1 MNRSFGGTLDC
12 NNINYNKGKSFRFS
26 EWNSST
32 LFSNDDFI
40 QDFVSYMG
48 SMYACIQTNTGV
60 KPTNELYWKLVVS
73 GQPGVQGKTGNT
85 GVTFTPHVDS
95 QGNLSWTNDGGLENP
110 VIVNIKGPKGEDSTV
125 PGPKGD
131 KGDDGIG
138 LMGPQGRTGEMGI
151 GLEFNWDGTKLG
163 IKRTVDEDYTYVDL
177 KGSTGAR
184 GLRGLTGNVGPEG
197 QRGPKGDSLYIQVSE
212 PNEFGQRFLQ
222 KRYNENEAWV
232 SFFDLSQMKGP
243 KGDTIIV
250 ERNTETGNIEYRYQ
264 NQPSTANKILV
275 YKDDIKGPKGDT
287 IGRTYVA
294 DDGYLY
300 IQLSGEDLP
309 RRVGYV
315 RGDRGAD
322 GREIVLRVYTG
333 PSEDPDDTRI
343 GTHLQWKYAGDE
355 YKLWTNL
362 IQINDLMNVALAGLK
377 LEYKE
382 IKEADVEGV
391 ETKYEVIE
399 LSHYQVEF
407 DENNNL
413 VLTKKIA
420 NLTSVKV
427 PTKTLL
433 SDVQYTNEDN
443 KLHFIFDT
451 ATGEEEITIDCDQFI
466 RQGNGITISDGNII
480 NVNISD
486 DSDKLSDDSEILIC
500 DERGV
505 AVRGLKD
512 KLIKEFN
519 LLKHNRDNDTHY
531 YSYEYIAQNGT
542 VYPISIPDFVE
553 WTDNENTRNIHFKNN
568 DKLVSWDVDKI
579 IRNLIHLDGTDTVQ
593 VGDSKV
599 SINLNGKEDNPTYNN
614 NKLALI
620 SNLEDEIAGLHLVKQ
635 DTPDEP
641 DIAARYYLADKDNE
655 LLGDIHIDI
664 LKDNYLKEVTYN
676 EDTYTF
682 TFDFWVND
690 DPEEPAHDKIIT
702 FTLQKLFDDLKAIID
717 EINTELSQ
725 EITNLETKHTKDVK
739 FLNKTIATVNQ
750 NLVDSVNVINKN
762 IADGFNTINGGINNE
777 IRPAIQE
784 NTKNITELRED
795 LDEEIARGD
804 EIQQEL
810 DNLVDKT
817 DKLNQDL
824 LDVNSN
830 LSAEILR
837 ATNAES
843 EIYKHIHELEENV
856 ITSDELDKKADAF
869 TVGVGLEMTSDRVL
883 NVTLD
888 TTVFKVFSTLPD
900 QPLPEDIQK
909 IHLVPSDVTGSQ
921 NIYKEYIWANNT
933 WELLGEYQ
941 SEVDLTPY
949 LTKSEAQATYQP
961 IGNYATKEELD
972 NVSNKIPSL
981 DGYATET
988 WVTEQGYLTSIPDN
1002 YVTEDELPDTSNFAL
1017 KSEIPTKISELENDS
1032 NYLTEIPDIYVTDSE
1047 LEAKDYVTN
1056 TELNSKGYLTSIPDE
1071 YVTNDEL
1078 EEAIA
1083 DISFTLP
1090 IASNTVLGGIKVG
1103 SGLSINPDTGVLST
1117 TGGGVADAVDWA
1129 NVQSKPQING
1139 HELIGGNNTLDS
1151 LGIQPTGDY
1160 ALKSEIP
1167 SLNGYA
1173 TESWV
1178 SSQGYL
1184 TSIPS
1189 EYITED
1195 ELNSKG
1201 YLTSVPDNYV
1211 TDNELTEAINDAKYT
1226 LPIASTNTLGGI
1238 KIGAGLSITEDGIL
1252 SATGGGVADSVAW
1265 ENVIGKP
1272 TNLSQFTND
1281 SGFITSDDLPDLSN
1295 YVLKSEIPTVPTNV
1309 SAFNND
1315 AGYIT
1320 NSVLTDYALK
1330 SEIPDISELATKS
1343 DLSGYALVDHT
1354 HVIADITDFPEI
1366 PDVSNLATKEEVN
1379 AKQDALVSGTNIKTI
1394 NGISLLGSDNIVIES
1409 GGSGSGITD
1418 VLDNKTYART
1428 QGSWVDLT
1436 DWLTWAEYD

>member
-110 VIVNIKGPKGEDSTV
+110 VTVNIKGPKGENSTV

-212 PNEFGQRFLQ
+212 PNEFGQKFLQ

-264 NQPSTANKILV
+264 NQPSTANKILI

-333 PSEDPDDTRI
+333 PSEDQDDTRI

-486 DSDKLSDDSEILIC
+486 DSDKLFDDSEILIC

-553 WTDNENTRNIHFKNN
+553 WTDDENTRNIHFRNN

-655 LLGDIHIDI
+655 LLGDTHIDI

-690 DPEEPAHDKIIT
+690 DPEEPAHSKVIT
-702 FTLQKLFDDLKAIID
+702 ITLQKLFDNLKAVID

-725 EITNLETKHTKDVK
+725 EINNLETKHTEDVK
-739 FLNKTIATVNQ
+739 FLNETIATVNQ
-750 NLVDSVNVINKN
+750 NLVDSVNTINKN
-762 IADGFNTINGGINNE
+762 MADGFNTINGGINNE

-784 NTKNITELRED
+784 NTKKITELRED
-795 LDEEIARGD
+795 LDEEIARRD

-824 LDVNSN
+824 LDTNSN
-830 LSAEILR
+830 LAAEIIR
-837 ATNAES
+837 ATTAES
-843 EIYKHIHELEENV
+843 EIYDHIHELKENV
-856 ITSDELDKKADAF
+856 VTSEELDKKEDAF

-883 NVTLD
+883 NVILD

-900 QPLPEDIQK
+900 QPLPEDMQK

-921 NIYKEYIWANNT
+921 NIYKEYIWANNV

-941 SEVDLTPY
+941 SKVDLTSY
-949 LTKSEAQATYQP
+949 LTKSEAQETYQP
-961 IGNYATKEELD
+961 IGDYALKSDLSNLATKDEIPDISNLASKSEIPTKVSQLENDSNFLTSVPEEYVTDTELQEAISGVKFELPIATDSILGGIKVGSGLSIDSDTGILSATGGGTADAVEWNNVLNKPDWITENKPVYNYTEIEGDIPVGKLPIATTESVGVVKIGAGLTIDGSGVLSATGGGVTDAVDWTNVTNKPQINGHELIEGNNTLD
-972 NVSNKIPSL
+972 SLGIQPAGDYALKSEIPNLS
-981 DGYATET
+981 GYATQS
-988 WVTEQGYLTSIPDN
+988 WVQEQGYLTSIPDN
-1002 YVTEDELPDTSNFAL
+1002 YVTDE
-1017 KSEIPTKISELENDS
+1017 
-1032 NYLTEIPDIYVTDSE
+1032 
-1047 LEAKDYVTN
+1047 
-1056 TELNSKGYLTSIPDE
+1056 ELNEKGYLTRVPD
-1071 YVTNDEL
+1071 
-1078 EEAIA
+1078 
-1083 DISFTLP
+1083 
-1090 IASNTVLGGIKVG
+1090 
-1103 SGLSINPDTGVLST
+1103 
-1117 TGGGVADAVDWA
+1117 
-1129 NVQSKPQING
+1129 
-1139 HELIGGNNTLDS
+1139 
-1151 LGIQPTGDY
+1151 
-1160 ALKSEIP
+1160 
-1167 SLNGYA
+1167 
-1173 TESWV
+1173 
-1178 SSQGYL
+1178 
-1184 TSIPS
+1184 
-1189 EYITED
+1189 EYITET
-1195 ELNSKG
+1195 ELNEKG
-1201 YLTSVPDNYV
+1201 YLTQIPEEYV
-1211 TDNELTEAINDAKYT
+1211 TETELTEAINGAKYT
-1226 LPIASTNTLGGI
+1226 LPIASTDTLGGI
-1238 KIGAGLSITEDGIL
+1238 KVGAGLSITGDGIL

-1265 ENVIGKP
+1265 ENVIGRP
-1272 TNLSQFTND
+1272 TNLSQFIND
-1281 SGFITSDDLPDLSN
+1281 SDFITSDDLPDLSN
-1295 YVLKSEIPTVPTNV
+1295 
-1309 SAFNND
+1309 
-1315 AGYIT
+1315 
-1320 NSVLTDYALK
+1320 YALK

-1343 DLSGYALVDHT
+1343 ELSGYALVKHN
-1354 HVIADITDFPEI
+1354 HVVADITDFPEI
-1366 PDVSNLATKEEVN
+1366 PDVSNLATKTEVA

-1394 NGISLLGSDNIVIES
+1394 NGTSLLGSGNIVIEAS
-1409 GGSGSGITD
+1409 GGGSEITD
-1418 VLDNKTYART
+1418 VLDEKTYGRT
-1428 QGSWVDLT
+1428 KGSWVDLT
-1436 DWLTWAEYD
+1436 NWLEWAEYD

>member
-60 KPTNELYWKLVVS
+60 EPTNTLYWKLVVS
-73 GQPGVQGKTGNT
+73 GQPGIQGKTGNT
-85 GVTFTPHVDS
+85 GVTFFPHVDS

-110 VIVNIKGPKGEDSTV
+110 ETVNIRGPKGSDSTV

-131 KGDDGIG
+131 KGDDGVG
-138 LMGPQGRTGEMGI
+138 LMGPQGRQGPAGI
-151 GLEFNWDGTKLG
+151 GLEFKWEGTKLG
-163 IKRTVDEDYTYVDL
+163 IKRTADIDYTYVDL
-177 KGSTGAR
+177 KGDPGAR
-184 GLRGLTGNVGPEG
+184 GLRGIQGNEG
-197 QRGPKGDSLYIQVSE
+197 QQGIQGPKGDSLYIQVSE
-212 PNEFGQRFLQ
+212 PNEFGQQFLQ

-232 SFFDLSQMKGP
+232 SFFDLSLMKGP
-243 KGDTIIV
+243 KGDSIIV
-250 ERNTETGNIEYRYQ
+250 ERNIETGNVEYRYQ
-264 NQPSTANKILV
+264 NQPSTANKILI

-287 IGRTYVA
+287 IARTYIA

-315 RGDRGAD
+315 RGDQGKD

-333 PSEDPDDTRI
+333 PSEDPNDTRI

-362 IQINDLMNVALAGLK
+362 VQINDLMNVALAGLK

-382 IKEADVEGV
+382 IKETDETGV

-433 SDVQYTNEDN
+433 TNIKYTDEDN

-451 ATGEEEITIDCDQFI
+451 ATGEEELIIDCDQFI

-486 DSDKLSDDSEILIC
+486 DSDKLADDSEILIC

-505 AVRGLKD
+505 AIRGLKD

-519 LLKHNRDNDTHY
+519 LIKNNRDNNTHY
-531 YSYEYIAQNGT
+531 YSYEYIAQDGT
-542 VYPISIPDFVE
+542 VYPIEIPDFVE
-553 WTDNENTRNIHFKNN
+553 WENNIDNSRQIFFRNN
-568 DKLVSWDVDKI
+568 DKLVSWDIDKI

-593 VGDSKV
+593 IGDSKV
-599 SINLNGKEDNPTYNN
+599 SINLNGKENNPTYNQQ
-614 NKLALI
+614 KLALI

-641 DIAARYYLADKDNE
+641 DIAARYYLADKNNKP
-655 LLGDIHIDI
+655 LGNVHIDI
-664 LKDNYLKEVTYN
+664 LKDNYLKDVTYD

-682 TFDFWVND
+682 TFDFWIND
-690 DPEEPAHDKIIT
+690 DPEETSHSKTIT
-702 FTLQKLFDDLKAIID
+702 ITLQKLFDDLIDIVNEVDDRLSD
-717 EINTELSQ
+717 EITEL
-725 EITNLETKHTKDVK
+725 ETQYKTDFKT
-739 FLNKTIATVNQ
+739 LNETIATVNT
-750 NLVDSVNVINKN
+750 NLVESINTINKN
-762 IADGFNTINGGINNE
+762 MSDGFNTINGGINNE
-777 IRPAIQE
+777 IRPAIEANAQ
-784 NTKNITELRED
+784 NITILESALDQEIVDRKNADEELRKD
-795 LDEEIARGD
+795 LNEEIAHRD
-804 EIQQEL
+804 EIQQGL
-810 DNLVDKT
+810 DNLVLKT

-843 EIYKHIHELEENV
+843 EIYKHLHELEENT
-856 ITSDELDKKADAF
+856 ISSEELDKKEDAF
-869 TVGVGLEMTSDRVL
+869 TVGTGLEMTSDRVL

-888 TTVFKVFSTLPD
+888 TTVFKVVSTLPD
-900 QPLPEDIQK
+900 QPLPEDTQK
-909 IHLVPSDVTGSQ
+909 IHLIPSDVTGSQ
-921 NIYKEYIWANNT
+921 NVYKEYLWANNA

-949 LTKSEAQATYQP
+949 LTKAEAQTTYQP
-961 IGNYATKEELD
+961 MGDYATKEELD
-972 NVSNKIPSL
+972 NVASSVPSL

-988 WVTEQGYLTSIPDN
+988 WVTAQGYLTTIPDN

-1017 KSEIPTKISELENDS
+1017 KSEIPTKTSELENDS
-1032 NYLTEIPDIYVTDSE
+1032 NYLTEIPDIYITDSE
-1047 LEAKDYVTN
+1047 LEAKDYITN
-1056 TELNSKGYLTSIPDE
+1056 S
-1071 YVTNDEL
+1071 EL

-1083 DISFTLP
+1083 SMTLP
-1090 IASNTVLGGIKVG
+1090 IASNDVLGGIKVG
-1103 SGLSINPDTGVLST
+1103 SGLAINPDTGVLST

-1139 HELIGGNNTLDS
+1139 HELIGGNNTLVD
-1151 LGIQPTGDY
+1151 LGIQPVGDY

-1167 SLNGYA
+1167 NLTGYA
-1173 TESWV
+1173 TEDWVNNQGFLKSVSWDTISNKPSWLGNDKPSYSFTEITGSV
-1178 SSQGYL
+1178 SATQ
-1184 TSIPS
+1184 
-1189 EYITED
+1189 
-1195 ELNSKG
+1195 
-1201 YLTSVPDNYV
+1201 
-1211 TDNELTEAINDAKYT
+1211 
-1226 LPIASTNTLGGI
+1226 LPIASNDSLGVI
-1238 KIGAGLSITEDGIL
+1238 KIGAGLAIQQDGTL
-1252 SATGGGVADSVAW
+1252 SVTGGGIADSVAW
-1265 ENVIGKP
+1265 ENVVGR
-1272 TNLSQFTND
+1272 
-1281 SGFITSDDLPDLSN
+1281 
-1295 YVLKSEIPTVPTNV
+1295 PTNV
-1309 SAFNND
+1309 SQFTND

-1320 NSVLTDYALK
+1320 NAA
-1330 SEIPDISELATKS
+1330 IP
-1343 DLSGYALVDHT
+1343 DLSGYAT
-1354 HVIADITDFPEI
+1354 KADLDE
-1366 PDVSNLATKEEVN
+1366 
-1379 AKQDALVSGTNIKTI
+1379 KQDVLISGQTIKTI
-1394 NGISLLGSDNIVIES
+1394 NGTSLLGNGNIIIES
-1409 GGSGSGITD
+1409 GSGSGITD
-1418 VLDNKTYART
+1418 VLDDKIYGRT
-1428 QGSWVDLT
+1428 QGTWVDLT
-1436 DWLTWAEYD
+1436 DYLVWGEYD

>member
-26 EWNSST
+26 EWNNST
-32 LFSNDDFI
+32 LFSNDDYI

-60 KPTNELYWKLVVS
+60 EPTNSLYWKLVVS
-73 GQPGVQGKTGNT
+73 GQPGIQGKTGNT

-95 QGNLSWTNDGGLENP
+95 NGNLSWTNDGGLENP
-110 VIVNIKGPKGEDSTV
+110 ETVNIRGPKGADSTV
-125 PGPKGD
+125 PGPQGPKGE
-131 KGDDGIG
+131 DGVG
-138 LMGPQGRTGEMGI
+138 LMGPQGRQGPAGI
-151 GLEFNWDGTKLG
+151 GLEFKWEGTKLG
-163 IKRTVDEDYTYVDL
+163 IKRTADIDYTYVDL
-177 KGSTGAR
+177 KGDPGAR
-184 GLRGLTGNVGPEG
+184 GLRGIQGNEG
-197 QRGPKGDSLYIQVSE
+197 QQGIQGPKGDSLYIQVSE

-232 SFFDLSQMKGP
+232 SFFDLSQMRGP
-243 KGDTIIV
+243 KGDSIIV
-250 ERNTETGNIEYRYQ
+250 ERNTETGNVEYRYQ
-264 NQPSTANKILV
+264 NQPSSANKVLI

-287 IGRTYVA
+287 IARSYIA

-309 RRVGYV
+309 RRVGYA
-315 RGDRGAD
+315 RGDRGED
-322 GREIVLRVYTG
+322 GREIILRVYTG

-362 IQINDLMNVALAGLK
+362 IQINDLMNIALAGLK

-382 IKEADVEGV
+382 IQETDIEGV
-391 ETKYEVIE
+391 TTKYEVIE

-420 NLTSVKV
+420 NLSSVKV
-427 PTKTLL
+427 PIKTRL
-433 SDVQYTNEDN
+433 VNVIYTNEDN

-451 ATGEEEITIDCDQFI
+451 ATGEEELTIDCDQFI

-519 LLKHNRDNDTHY
+519 LLKHNRNNDTHY
-531 YSYEYIAQNGT
+531 YSYTYVAQDGS
-542 VYPISIPDFVE
+542 VYPIEIPDFVE
-553 WTDNENTRNIHFKNN
+553 WNNNQDQTRQISFRNQ

-579 IRNLIHLDGTDTVQ
+579 IRNLIHLDGSDTVQ
-593 VGDSKV
+593 VGDAKV
-599 SINLNGKEDNPTYNN
+599 SLNLNGKESNPTYNIN
-614 NKLALI
+614 EKLALI

-635 DTPDEP
+635 DTPDAP
-641 DIAARYYLADKDNE
+641 DIAARYYLVDKDGE
-655 LLGDIHIDI
+655 ILGNVHIDI
-664 LKDNYLKEVTYN
+664 LKDNYLKEVTYDEN
-676 EDTYTF
+676 TYTF

-690 DPEEPAHDKIIT
+690 DPEEPAHDKVVT
-702 FTLQKLFDDLKAIID
+702 FTLQKLFNDLKEIVNEVDNKLSAEID
-717 EINTELSQ
+717 D
-725 EITNLETKHTKDVK
+725 LETKYDENFKQV
-739 FLNKTIATVNQ
+739 NETIATVNN
-750 NLVDSVNVINKN
+750 NLVESINIINKN
-762 IADGFNTINGGINNE
+762 MADGFNTINGGIDNE
-777 IRPAIQE
+777 IRPAIE
-784 NTKNITELRED
+784 KNINDITSLNNSLLQEIENRKAADIELRED
-795 LDEEIARGD
+795 LDAEIAHRD
-804 EIQQEL
+804 EIQNGL
-810 DNLVDKT
+810 DNLVSKT

-888 TTVFKVFSTLPD
+888 TTVFKVITSLPD
-900 QPLPEDIQK
+900 QPLPEDTQK

-961 IGNYATKEELD
+961 IGDYATKEELD
-972 NVSNKIPSL
+972 TVSNKIPSL

-1017 KSEIPTKISELENDS
+1017 KSEIPTKTSELENDS
-1032 NYLTEIPDIYVTDSE
+1032 NYLTEIPDVYVTDSE

-1056 TELNSKGYLTSIPDE
+1056 TELNGKGYLTSIPDE

-1083 DISFTLP
+1083 DVSFTLP
-1090 IASNTVLGGIKVG
+1090 IASNTILGGIKVG

-1139 HELIGGNNTLDS
+1139 HDLIGGNNTLDS
-1151 LGIQPTGDY
+1151 LGIQPAGDY

-1167 SLNGYA
+1167 NLTGYA
-1173 TESWV
+1173 TENWVNSQGFLKSVTWDTVSDKPSWLGNDKPSYSFTEITGSV
-1178 SSQGYL
+1178 SSTQ
-1184 TSIPS
+1184 
-1189 EYITED
+1189 
-1195 ELNSKG
+1195 
-1201 YLTSVPDNYV
+1201 
-1211 TDNELTEAINDAKYT
+1211 
-1226 LPIASTNTLGGI
+1226 LPIASNDSLGVI
-1238 KIGAGLSITEDGIL
+1238 KIGAGLAIQPDGTL

-1265 ENVIGKP
+1265 ENVIGRP

-1281 SGFITSDDLPDLSN
+1281 SGYITSDSLPDLSE
-1295 YVLKSEIPTVPTNV
+1295 YATQSWVIEQGYLKTIPDTYALKSDIPTNV
-1309 SAFNND
+1309 SELNND
-1315 AGYIT
+1315 SGFIT
-1320 NSVLTDYALK
+1320 STDLSNY
-1330 SEIPDISELATKS
+1330 ATKT
-1343 DLSGYALVDHT
+1343 DLNS
-1354 HVIADITDFPEI
+1354 
-1366 PDVSNLATKEEVN
+1366 
-1379 AKQDALVSGTNIKTI
+1379 KQDVLVSGQTIKTI
-1394 NGISLLGSDNIVIES
+1394 NGTSLLGEGNLVIEA
-1409 GGSGSGITD
+1409 GGSSEISD

-1436 DWLTWAEYD
+1436 DYLVWGEYN